1 MAPETL
7 KETLARESG
16 IIDPAAAEEIRAV
29 TVMTDRLKKLKK
41 VWEDAE
47 PQVYVDDT
55 LLFTESWKET
65 ETLPLDYRW
74 AKAFQKRMEN
84 CPLLIRDGELIVSS
98 LTKFI
103 RGNNVTAAMKPR
115 EILAMCESGQF
126 DRKLSDTSSTAIA
139 PEDLAKLKEDAEYW
153 VAHMNPVNY
162 VNEALRDELG
172 DSHFDLLFDRGMIF
186 EGRAVRENPD
196 RGLFQGWG
204 AFGGGVGQPS
214 ADVIDKGLNFVIAQ
228 AQAEMEKMDASG
240 AMMPGSASA
249 ALRKYYLLKS
259 IIVECK
265 AVITFARRH
274 AELAIQMAAVETDP
288 IRKAELEKIADVCY
302 RVPAEPPRDYWE
314 AVQSLRFLHVAFWK
328 ESSDRPEVPVGRV
341 DQILNPYYQMDLE
354 KGILTRQ
361 QAAELLG
368 AFWLKIRETENLV
381 TIKREHRAAPGTL
394 LPNVT
399 LCGRDKDD
407 NDLTNEVSWL
417 VLEVMRQI
425 KLSEPA
431 VYVRYHENMDPEF
444 VLHALDCNRDFG
456 GGNPAFLND
465 GLGTERYLARGVP
478 KFDAVNWNASGCLGY
493 HLDCGEHM
501 AGSFNLNQA
510 KVLDVT
516 LHDGFDTRT
525 GKQLGLHTGD
535 VTKFTS
541 FDQFLEAWEKQEDY
555 FAERLRKHYF
565 IWWTSEIAN
574 SPMSGLRAAMHY
586 EDCIPAGLTSREGGA
601 RYKVCAASWVGDKG
615 IPDVGDCLAAIKY
628 LVLDKK
634 KITMAQLLEA
644 MDADWAGHE
653 DIRQMC
659 LAAPKYGNDDDYVD
673 DIFNHV
679 SKRSQEILLS
689 RPDPITGEKPFLFK
703 GAAAGHVTHGK
714 AVGAMPNGRYA
725 GTPIYDGGVSAMP
738 GADTHGPTALINSA
752 TKYPHAFETVG
763 VAFNVKFS
771 KAVLNTPEKLSKL
784 ASLVKTFNKRGG
796 WHIQFNIHT
805 AEELLAAQKE
815 PAAHKDL
822 LVRVGGYSAYFV
834 DLPPE
839 LQDEIVD
846 RTMHEVG

>member
-1 MAPETL
+1 MAPDTL
-7 KETLARESG
+7 TRRPG
-16 IIDPAAAEEIRAV
+16 FIDPTAAEEIRSV
-29 TVMTDRLKKLKK
+29 TVMTDRLRRLKK
-41 VWEDAE
+41 EWEEAE

-55 LLFTESWKET
+55 LLFTESWKQT
-65 ETLPLDYRW
+65 EGLPLDLRW
-74 AKAFQKRMEN
+74 AKAFANRMEK
-84 CPLLIRDGELIVSS
+84 CPLLIRDGELIVGS
-98 LTKFI
+98 LTKFV
-103 RGNNVTAAMKPR
+103 RGNNVTVAMKPR
-115 EILAMCESGQF
+115 EILAMCESGRF
-126 DRKLSDTSSTAIA
+126 DRKLSDIASTAID
-139 PEDLAKLKEDAEYW
+139 PDDLRKLKEDAEYW

-162 VNEALRDELG
+162 VNEALREELG
-172 DSHFDLLFDRGMIF
+172 ESHFDLLFDHGMIF
-186 EGRAVRENPD
+186 EGRGVRENPD

-214 ADVIDKGLNFVIAQ
+214 ADVIRRGLNFVIAR
-228 AQAEMEKMDASG
+228 AQAELEKMEVEG
-240 AMMPGSASA
+240 ARLPGSTAA

-259 IIVECK
+259 IIVECR

-274 AELAIQMAAVETDP
+274 AELALQLAARETDP
-288 IRKAELEKIADVCY
+288 VRKAELEKIADVCY

-314 AVQSLRFLHVAFWK
+314 AVQSLRFLHLAFWK

-341 DQILNPYYQMDLE
+341 DQILYPYYAKDLE
-354 KGILTRQ
+354 EGKLTRQ

-399 LCGRDKDD
+399 LCGRDEND
-407 NDLTNEVSWL
+407 NDLTNEISWL

-431 VYVRYHENMDPEF
+431 VYIRYHEDMDPAF
-444 VLHALDCNRDFG
+444 VLHALECNRDFG

-478 KFDAVNWNASGCLGY
+478 KKDAVNWSASGCLGY

-510 KVLDVT
+510 KILDVT

-535 VTKFTS
+535 VTTFTRIE
-541 FDQFLEAWEKQEDY
+541 QFYEAFLKQEDY

-565 IWWTSEIAN
+565 IYWSSEIAN
-574 SPMSGLRAAMHY
+574 SPMSGLRAAMLY

-601 RYKVCAASWVGDKG
+601 RYKVCMASWVGDKG
-615 IPDVGDCLAAIKY
+615 IVDVADCLAAIKY
-628 LVLDKK
+628 LVFDHK
-634 KITMAQLLEA
+634 KITMAELLKA
-644 MDADWAGHE
+644 MDANWEGYEHV
-653 DIRQMC
+653 RQMC

-673 DIFNHV
+673 EILNYI
-679 SKRSQEILLS
+679 SRRTQEILTS
-689 RPDPITGEKPFLFK
+689 RPDPFTGEKPFLFK

-714 AVGAMPNGRYA
+714 AVGALPNGRYA
-725 GTPIYDGGVSAMP
+725 GTPLYDGGLSAMP

-752 TKYPHAFETVG
+752 TKYNHAFETVG
-763 VAFNVKFS
+763 IALNMKFS
-771 KAVLNTPEKLSKL
+771 KAVLNTPEKLEKMG
-784 ASLVKTFNKRGG
+784 ALVKTFTKRGG
-796 WHIQFNIHT
+796 WHIQFNIHS
-805 AEELLAAQKE
+805 AEELLEARKN

-839 LQDEIVD
+839 LQDEIVE
-846 RTMHEVG
+846 RTMHEVR